1 MDRRQRVPHAMMQL
15 LQQQTLQSFGDL
27 VFCRINSR
35 LSQEARRIDSGL
47 RQQLAETRVF
57 RFEGVFLETLVV
69 TRHNHARVRTAFR
82 YPTRNSRRIGGGRMQ
97 ADA

>member
-27 VFCRINSR
+27 VFRRINSR
-35 LSQEARRIDSGL
+35 LSQEARRINSGL

-57 RFEGVFLETLVV
+57 RFQGVFLETLVV
-69 TRHNHARVRTAFR
+69 TRHSHARVRTAFR
-82 YPTRNSRRIGGGRMQ
+82 HPTRKQSRGHGRSSQ
-97 ADA
+97 K